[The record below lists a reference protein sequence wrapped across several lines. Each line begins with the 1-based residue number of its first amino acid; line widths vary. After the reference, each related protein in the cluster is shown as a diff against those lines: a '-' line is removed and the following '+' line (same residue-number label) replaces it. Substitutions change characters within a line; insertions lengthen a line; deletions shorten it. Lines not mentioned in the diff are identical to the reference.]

1 MQKLKSGAIIL
12 SNDSTKILLVYRGKE
27 ADWSFPKGHI
37 EENEIPVDAMKRE
50 VKEET
55 GLEVATVITELTPI
69 EYIDSKNILC
79 RTHYFLCTA
88 HDGELITEKPDD
100 KLEWIAIDSV
110 HNTLSYNNLK
120 EYWQEHVLPNLPRK
134 A

>member
-1 MQKLKSGAIIL
+1 MQKLKSGAVIL

-55 GLEVATVITELTPI
+55 GLEVATVITDLTPI

-88 HDGELITEKPDD
+88 HEGKLITEKPDD
-100 KLEWIAIDSV
+100 KLEWIEISLVYD
-110 HNTLSYNNLK
+110 TLSYDNLK
-120 EYWQEHVLPNLPRK
+120 EYWKENVLSNLPRK

>member
-55 GLEVATVITELTPI
+55 GLEVSPVITELAPI

-79 RTHYFLCTA
+79 VHIILYVQLMRENLLLKN
-88 HDGELITEKPDD
+88 LI
-100 KLEWIAIDSV
+100 I
-110 HNTLSYNNLK
+110 N
-120 EYWQEHVLPNLPRK
+120 
-134 A
+134 